1 MKKNKK
7 DKSKSGLVIKN
18 GFPLPK
24 KVECFECG
32 KEFLV
37 KFVQPR
43 QEYSHKN
50 DWEYWTGEKGKK
62 YICDEHLLGLYYNK
76 PVYWKTITDLRKRQ
90 QIRTYIYHGI
100 IAKSEV

>member
-50 DWEYWTGEKGKK
+50 DWEY
-62 YICDEHLLGLYYNK
+62 
-76 PVYWKTITDLRKRQ
+76 
-90 QIRTYIYHGI
+90 
-100 IAKSEV
+100 